1 MAVLFKYCFVVK
13 INRIIPLFAVVARL
27 LKRNDITTILI
38 AASSA
43 GELPEYDIIRLL
55 LLFAETVNRGL
66 LIPTNTTKPNFF
78 AIPDSTILREL
89 AATFTKLNR
98 QG

>member
-43 GELPEYDIIRLL
+43 QDPGLPEYDII
-55 LLFAETVNRGL
+55 TDCYYIVCYNV
-66 LIPTNTTKPNFF
+66 IVM
-78 AIPDSTILREL
+78 
-89 AATFTKLNR
+89 
-98 QG
+98 